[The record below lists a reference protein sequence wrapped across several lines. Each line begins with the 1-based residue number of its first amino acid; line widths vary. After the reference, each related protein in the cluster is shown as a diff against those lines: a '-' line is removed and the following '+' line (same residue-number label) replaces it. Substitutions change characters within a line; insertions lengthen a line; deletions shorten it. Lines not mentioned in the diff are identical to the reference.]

1 MKLSND
7 AEKGMDNK
15 VGHLFYHVLLMPLL
29 AVVATATVRSCLI
42 IRPPQKLYLQ
52 LATDFQ

>member
-52 LATDFQ
+52 LP